1 MKSLE
6 ESRRRIDEIDKE
18 LVKLFEER
26 MNTVV
31 DVAKYKK
38 ENNIEVLNTKRE
50 AQVVENAINNLKNKD
65 YSEEIADFFNH
76 IMDISKNFQRKAIAD
91 KAINLIKEKYTIDLV
106 ESANKIGYIDK
117 INHLSIDAMN
127 LYFSKELEIIKF
139 DEYEDI
145 LKAVSNG
152 EIDFAFLALDNAGD
166 GHIAKMYSLL
176 ETYDDVYIK
185 DKFVVDDNLNVINKN
200 KSDKLEDLNKFII
213 LGKDKYFCK
222 DCTKVDL
229 LVKIDNKSKS
239 LSHLI
244 RYFANY
250 NIHINKIDSKETN
263 IYRKEFTI
271 YINFDGSLQD
281 SNVLKMLYG
290 LDGDLP
296 YIRILGTYKG

>member
-6 ESRRRIDEIDKE
+6 ESRRRIDKIDKE

-50 AQVVENAINNLKNKD
+50 AQVVENAINNLNNKE

-91 KAINLIKEKYTIDLV
+91 KAINIIKEKYTIDLV

-127 LYFSKELEIIKF
+127 LYFNKDLEVIKF
-139 DEYEDI
+139 EEYEDI

-152 EIDFAFLALDNAGD
+152 EIDFAFLALDNAVD
-166 GHIAKMYSLL
+166 GYIAKMYPLL
-176 ETYDDVYIK
+176 ETYD
-185 DKFVVDDNLNVINKN
+185 NVSK
-200 KSDKLEDLNKFII
+200 
-213 LGKDKYFCK
+213 
-222 DCTKVDL
+222 
-229 LVKIDNKSKS
+229 DNKR
-239 LSHLI
+239 L
-244 RYFANY
+244 F
-250 NIHINKIDSKETN
+250 
-263 IYRKEFTI
+263 
-271 YINFDGSLQD
+271 Q
-281 SNVLKMLYG
+281 
-290 LDGDLP
+290 
-296 YIRILGTYKG
+296 

>member
-91 KAINLIKEKYTIDLV
+91 KAINIIKKKYIIDLI
-106 ESANKIGYIDK
+106 ESADKVGYIDK
-117 INHLSIDAMN
+117 INNLSSDAMK
-127 LYFSKELEIIKF
+127 LYYNKDIEIIKF
-139 DEYEDI
+139 DEYENI
-145 LKAVSNG
+145 LKAVSDD
-152 EIDFAFLALDNAGD
+152 EIDYAFLAVDNAGD
-166 GHIAKMYSLL
+166 GQAAKMFSLL
-176 ETYDDVYIK
+176 EIYKNVFIK
-185 DKFVVDDNLNVINKN
+185 DKFIIDNEMKPVNKN
-200 KSDKLEDLNKFII
+200 MYENLEDLNKFII

-222 DCTKVDL
+222 GANKIDL

-250 NIHINKIDSKETN
+250 NIRINKIDSKETN

-281 SNVLKMLYG
+281 SKIKKMISG